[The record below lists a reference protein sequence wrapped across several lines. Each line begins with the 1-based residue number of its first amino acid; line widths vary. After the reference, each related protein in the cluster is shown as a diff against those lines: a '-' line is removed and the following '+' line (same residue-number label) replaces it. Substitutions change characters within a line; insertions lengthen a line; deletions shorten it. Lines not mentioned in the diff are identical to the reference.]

1 MKQIAATFAGAFL
14 LCLFAAR
21 AETGLEKFGLRID
34 LDQTQVVMTAEYMTI
49 KELMD
54 PKVVGLAKKHKL
66 LIAPCIWPE
75 TLNEDL
81 HKLMLLYEQ
90 NGVQIVF
97 WPQLSR
103 DYCLYMNK
111 KYAEEY
117 LAFLDTIYAWAE
129 KYNHHI
135 DALIVD
141 IEPPDCQPG
150 SDLGPADKSIR
161 TSFDTEGLGFVLS
174 LMGKKSFDAS
184 LPKFQA
190 VLDKLHEHGTAA
202 ISTAMDY
209 AAVDLAINRPVLQ
222 DLAGGPSLLIDWDMF
237 SFMNFGT
244 ANYDGLKGLGFKRND
259 VRYLS
264 YILSKELY
272 KHYRNRVGMSIGQT
286 IPGEGRASV
295 YTEPEPLGLDA
306 SAIKAAGVIHFAI
319 YDLQG
324 VVDKPD
330 PEAWVLAVKDAPPI
344 KPKYSWKAVALW
356 NTIKSVAW
364 IGEIYRST
372 NGK

>member
-1 MKQIAATFAGAFL
+1 MKKSELAGVMIFAIAFALRGQ
-14 LCLFAAR
+14 
-21 AETGLEKFGLRID
+21 ETGLEKFGLRID
-34 LDQTQVVMTAEYMTI
+34 LNQTQVVMTAEYMTI
-49 KELMD
+49 AELMD
-54 PKVVGLAKKHKL
+54 PKVVELAKKHKL

-75 TLNEDL
+75 TLNQDL
-81 HKLMLLYEQ
+81 HRLLQLYEQ
-90 NGVQIVF
+90 NGIQLVF

-103 DYCLYMNK
+103 EYCLYMNK

-129 KYNHHI
+129 KYGHHI

-150 SDLGPADKSIR
+150 SDLGPAPREIGAAIEASDIFS
-161 TSFDTEGLGFVLS
+161 VLKQ
-174 LMGKKSFDAS
+174 MGKKSFNAS
-184 LPKFQA
+184 IPGFQA
-190 VLDKLHEHGTAA
+190 VLDKLHAHGTVA

-222 DLAGGPSLLIDWDMF
+222 DLAGGPSLLIPWDMY

-244 ANYDGLKGLGFKRND
+244 ANYDTLKKIGFSRND

-264 YILSKELY
+264 YLLSKECA
-272 KHYRNRVGMSIGQT
+272 KHYKNKVGMSIGQT
-286 IPGEGRASV
+286 IPGEGHASV
-295 YTEPEPLGLDA
+295 YTEPGPLGLDA
-306 SAIKAAGVIHFAI
+306 SAVKAAGVMHFAI

-330 PEAWVLAVKDAPPI
+330 PEAWVMAVKDAEPL
-344 KPKYSWKAVALW
+344 KPKYSPKAAMLWNTLKAVAW
-356 NTIKSVAW
+356 AA
-364 IGEIYRST
+364 EIYRVT
-372 NGK
+372 NGR